1 MKHDQVKEA
10 AVTVMKDAEGQARLA
25 AYIVPKEADISS
37 LRQSLMQELPAYM
50 MPSHIIGLDSM
61 PLTLNGKLDKSALPA
76 EEIHSTQAF
85 VAPGDEKQEMLCRI
99 WEDVLHVQKAGI
111 HHSFFELGEIPLRR
125 FKCQP
130 DSRRR
135 LEHVDPRFVSV
146 PDDCRTREAPHAGC
160 CNG

>member
-1 MKHDQVKEA
+1 
-10 AVTVMKDAEGQARLA
+10 MKDAEGQARLA